1 MRKRKAAA
9 ARSLE
14 RAMAGDLAGLTGPKP
29 GAEGQEGEG
38 QEEDEDVL
46 PAGVGDGAGRAR

>member
-29 GAEGQEGEG
+29 GGEG
-38 QEEDEDVL
+38 QEEDEDML